1 MQNIWVI
8 ARKEFTSYFSS
19 IVAYSIAFLVLTIL
33 GVIFSLNMLS
43 FATNPLI
50 SQTPDSQ
57 IVTGPLAFLLLLA
70 TPALTMRLIADEFRM
85 GTMELLM
92 TSPIQDYQ
100 LVIGKWFGAFLFEL
114 VLISISLIFP
124 LILNQLVHPGID
136 QKQLIAGYLGVILVA
151 SALLGLGT
159 GISALFQNPFAAF
172 FTTLTLF
179 IFLWWLIGVP
189 SSLLSI
195 GGDFFSYLDMGTQV
209 YDNFSLG
216 VIKLSSLTYLM
227 SLTIIGLATGVV
239 ALDIKRWQ

>member
-19 IVAYSIAFLVLTIL
+19 VVAYSIAFLVLTIL
-33 GVIFSLNMLS
+33 GVIFAFTFLSL
-43 FATNPLI
+43 ATNPYI
-50 SQTPDSQ
+50 SQAPDSR
-57 IVTGPLAFLLLLA
+57 IVTGPLAFLILLA

-92 TSPIQDYQ
+92 TTPIHDYQ

-136 QKQLIAGYLGVILVA
+136 QKQLIVGYLGVILVA

-159 GISALFQNPFAAF
+159 GISAMFQNPFAAF

-179 IFLWWLIGVP
+179 IILWWLIGVP
-189 SSLLSI
+189 SSLLST
-195 GGDFFSYLDMGTQV
+195 GGDFFSYLDIGTQV
-209 YDNFSLG
+209 YENFSLG
-216 VIKLSSLTYLM
+216 VIKLTNLTYLI
-227 SLTIIGLATGVV
+227 SLTVIGLATGVV
-239 ALDIKRWQ
+239 ALDFKRWK